1 MLRKARTRRKT
12 SRAQRAI
19 AYWRY
24 VAVAGGLVTLPVL
37 ALWQTAGL
45 QIQEDAERGARF
57 LQDRGEQLAERSRTI
72 PAYRGLITDRRG
84 EPLAVST
91 SVVTLWA
98 DPRALPAEARQLE
111 PLARQLGVPVRDL
124 LERRERNAAREFM
137 YLARQW
143 TPEDAAKVLALGIP
157 GVDSREEFKRYYPA
171 GEVAAQLIGF
181 TNVDDRGQEGIELA
195 YDQWLAG
202 APGERR
208 VIRDRK
214 GQVIKD
220 IELVRSEKPGNDLA
234 LSIDLRLQYLA
245 YRELRAALEQFRAAA
260 GCVVMLSARTGE
272 VLALVNQPSFNPNHR
287 GRIDNGALRNRVMT
301 DQIEPGSTMK
311 PFTMVAA
318 LESGRYRPDT
328 PIDTA
333 PGWIHVGRKTY
344 RDHHNY
350 GLLDLTGV
358 LAKSSQVGTTKV
370 SMTLEPERIRDVFD
384 RVGLGQAPGTGFPGE
399 NAGSVPTKR
408 KWALSEHAALAFGY
422 GMTATPLQ
430 LATAYSV
437 LANRGVRQPVSLLR
451 RDGDIPAEQRQQVIA
466 PEIADQVRTM
476 MKAVVE
482 NGTATRAAIPV
493 YAAAGKT
500 GTSHKVGAGGYQPNR
515 YMSLFV
521 GMAPADDPELIT
533 VVVVDDPRSGGYF
546 GGLVAAPVFAAV
558 TSGALRLFAV
568 EPPQVPQ
575 RIATDAS
582 AVEGVGSGEPA
593 PGGAG

>member
-1 MLRKARTRRKT
+1 MSRKVPRP
-12 SRAQRAI
+12 QRAI

-24 VAVAGGLVTLPVL
+24 LAVVGGLVALPVL
-37 ALWQTAGL
+37 ALWRTAGL
-45 QIQEDAERGARF
+45 QVLEGAERGARF
-57 LQDRGEQLAERSRTI
+57 LQDQGDARTQRSLPI
-72 PAYRGLITDRRG
+72 PAYRGLVTDRRG

-91 SVVTLWA
+91 PVVTLWA
-98 DPRALPAEARQLE
+98 DPGALPADRETLV
-111 PLARQLGVPVRDL
+111 PLARRLGVSV
-124 LERRERNAAREFM
+124 ERIQQLRADNAGREFM
-137 YLARQW
+137 FLARQW
-143 TPEDAAKVLALGIP
+143 NPADAAKVLALEIP
-157 GVDSREEFKRYYPA
+157 GVHGREEFKRYYPA
-171 GEVAAQLIGF
+171 GEVTAQLVGF
-181 TNVDDRGQEGIELA
+181 TNVDDHGQEGIELA
-195 YDQWLAG
+195 YDHWLAG

-214 GQVIKD
+214 GRVIKD

-245 YRELRAALEQFRAAA
+245 YQELRAALERHRAAA
-260 GCVVMLSARTGE
+260 GSVVMLNARTGE
-272 VLALVNQPSFNPNHR
+272 VLAMVSQPSFNPNAR
-287 GRIDNGALRNRVMT
+287 ARIDNGALRNRAVT
-301 DQIEPGSTMK
+301 DQLEPGSTMK

-333 PGWIHVGRKTY
+333 PGWIHIGRKTY
-344 RDHHNY
+344 RDHSNY

-370 SMTLEPERIRDVFD
+370 AMTLEPAAIRDVFD

-399 NAGSVPTKR
+399 VAGSVPSKR

-422 GMTATPLQ
+422 GMSATPLQ
-430 LATAYSV
+430 LAAAYAV
-437 LANRGVRQPVSLLR
+437 LANHGVRRPTTLLR
-451 RDGDIPAEQRQQVIA
+451 RDARQEVPEDQRRQVIA

-476 MKAVVE
+476 MKAVIE
-482 NGTATRAAIPV
+482 RGTATRAAIPV

-500 GTSHKVGAGGYQPNR
+500 GTSHKVGAGGYQADR
-515 YMSLFV
+515 YIALFA
-521 GMAPADDPELIT
+521 GMAPADAPELVT

-558 TSGALRLFAV
+558 TSGALRLFGV
-568 EPPQVPQ
+568 QPPGAPQ

-582 AVEGVGSGEPA
+582 PGEAVG
-593 PGGAG
+593 GGAG

>member
-1 MLRKARTRRKT
+1 MNRRPLRP
-12 SRAQRAI
+12 QRAI

-24 VAVAGGLVTLPVL
+24 LAVAGGLVALPVL

-45 QIQEDAERGARF
+45 QVQEQAERGARF
-57 LQDRGEQLAERSRTI
+57 LQDRGEALAQRSLAI

-98 DPRALPAEARQLE
+98 DPRTLPADAERLA
-111 PLARQLGVPVRDL
+111 PLARLLGVRVRDL
-124 LERRERNAAREFM
+124 LERRERNAEREFM
-137 YLARQW
+137 FLARQW
-143 TPEDAAKVLALGIP
+143 TPADAAKVLALGIP

-171 GEVAAQLIGF
+171 GEVTAQLIGF
-181 TNVDDRGQEGIELA
+181 TNVDDHGQEGIELA
-195 YDQWLAG
+195 YDHWLAG

-245 YRELRAALEQFRAAA
+245 YRELRAALETHRAAA

-272 VLALVNQPSFNPNHR
+272 VLALVNQPSFNPNDR
-287 GRIDNGALRNRVMT
+287 GRIDNGALRNRALT
-301 DQIEPGSTMK
+301 DQLEPGSTMK

-384 RVGLGQAPGTGFPGE
+384 RVGLGQPPGTGFPGE
-399 NAGSVPTKR
+399 NAGSVPNKR

-430 LATAYSV
+430 LAAAYSV
-437 LANRGVRQPVSLLR
+437 LANRGVRQPVTLLR
-451 RDGDIPAEQRQQVIA
+451 RDGAIPADQRQQVIA
-466 PEIADQVRTM
+466 PAIADQVRTM
-476 MKAVVE
+476 LKAVVE

-500 GTSHKVGAGGYQPNR
+500 GTSHKVGVGGYQANR
-515 YMSLFV
+515 YLSLFV

-533 VVVVDDPRSGGYF
+533 VVVVDDPRAGGYF

-568 EPPQVPQ
+568 TPPQAPQ

-582 AVEGVGSGEPA
+582 AAEGVGAGEPA

>member
-1 MLRKARTRRKT
+1 MNRRPP
-12 SRAQRAI
+12 RPQRAI

-24 VAVAGGLVTLPVL
+24 LAVAGGLVALPVL
-37 ALWQTAGL
+37 ALWQTASL
-45 QIQEDAERGARF
+45 QVQEQAERGARF
-57 LQDRGEQLAERSRTI
+57 LQDRGEALAQRSLAI

-98 DPRALPAEARQLE
+98 DPRALPADAERLA
-111 PLARQLGVPVRDL
+111 PLARLLGVPVQDL
-124 LERRERNAAREFM
+124 LERRERNAEREFM
-137 YLARQW
+137 FLARQW
-143 TPEDAAKVLALGIP
+143 TPADAAKVLALNIP
-157 GVDSREEFKRYYPA
+157 GVNSREEFKRYYPA
-171 GEVAAQLIGF
+171 GEVTAQLIGF
-181 TNVDDRGQEGIELA
+181 TNVDDHGQEGIELA
-195 YDQWLAG
+195 YDHWLAG

-208 VIRDRK
+208 VVRDRK

-245 YRELRAALEQFRAAA
+245 YRELRAALETHRAAA

-272 VLALVNQPSFNPNHR
+272 VLALVNQPSFNPNDR
-287 GRIDNGALRNRVMT
+287 GRIDNGALRNRALT

-384 RVGLGQAPGTGFPGE
+384 RVGLGQPPGTGFPGE
-399 NAGSVPTKR
+399 NAGSVPNKR

-430 LATAYSV
+430 LAAAYSV
-437 LANRGVRQPVSLLR
+437 LANRGMRQPVTLLR
-451 RDGDIPAEQRQQVIA
+451 RDGAIPADQRQQVIA
-466 PEIADQVRTM
+466 PAIADQVRTM

-500 GTSHKVGAGGYQPNR
+500 GTSHKVGAGGYQANR
-515 YMSLFV
+515 YLSLFV

-533 VVVVDDPRSGGYF
+533 VVVVDDPRAGGYF
-546 GGLVAAPVFAAV
+546 GGLVAAPVFSAV
-558 TSGALRLFAV
+558 TSGALRLFSVA
-568 EPPQVPQ
+568 PPQAPQ

-582 AVEGVGSGEPA
+582 AVEGVGDGEPA

>member
-1 MLRKARTRRKT
+1 MNRRPP
-12 SRAQRAI
+12 RPQRAI

-24 VAVAGGLVTLPVL
+24 LAVAGGLVALPVL
-37 ALWQTAGL
+37 ALWQTASL
-45 QIQEDAERGARF
+45 QVQEQAERGARF
-57 LQDRGEQLAERSRTI
+57 LQDRGEALAQRSLAI

-98 DPRALPAEARQLE
+98 DPRTLPADAERLA
-111 PLARQLGVPVRDL
+111 PLARLLGVPVRDL
-124 LERRERNAAREFM
+124 LERRERNAEREFM
-137 YLARQW
+137 FLARQW
-143 TPEDAAKVLALGIP
+143 TPADAAKVLALNIP
-157 GVDSREEFKRYYPA
+157 GVNSREEFKRYYPA
-171 GEVAAQLIGF
+171 GEVTAQLIGF
-181 TNVDDRGQEGIELA
+181 TNVDDHGQEGIELA
-195 YDQWLAG
+195 YDHWLAG

-208 VIRDRK
+208 VVRDRK

-245 YRELRAALEQFRAAA
+245 YRELRAALETHRAVA

-272 VLALVNQPSFNPNHR
+272 VLALVNQPSFNPNDR
-287 GRIDNGALRNRVMT
+287 GRIDNGALRNRALT

-384 RVGLGQAPGTGFPGE
+384 RVGLGQPPGTGFPGE
-399 NAGSVPTKR
+399 NAGSVPSKR

-430 LATAYSV
+430 LAAAYSV
-437 LANRGVRQPVSLLR
+437 LANRGVRQPVTLLR
-451 RDGDIPAEQRQQVIA
+451 RDGAIPTEQRQQVIA
-466 PEIADQVRTM
+466 PAIADQVRTM
-476 MKAVVE
+476 LKAVVE

-500 GTSHKVGAGGYQPNR
+500 GTSHKVGVGGYQANR
-515 YMSLFV
+515 YLSLFV

-533 VVVVDDPRSGGYF
+533 VVVVDDPRAGGYF

-568 EPPQVPQ
+568 TPPQAPQ

-582 AVEGVGSGEPA
+582 AVEGVGGGEPA

>member
-1 MLRKARTRRKT
+1 MNRRPP
-12 SRAQRAI
+12 RPQRAI

-24 VAVAGGLVTLPVL
+24 LAVAGGLVALPVL
-37 ALWQTAGL
+37 ALWQTASL
-45 QIQEDAERGARF
+45 QVQEQAERGARF
-57 LQDRGEQLAERSRTI
+57 LQDRGEALAQRNLAI

-98 DPRALPAEARQLE
+98 DPRTLPADAERLA
-111 PLARQLGVPVRDL
+111 PLARLLGVPVRDL
-124 LERRERNAAREFM
+124 LERRERNAEREFM
-137 YLARQW
+137 FLARQW
-143 TPEDAAKVLALGIP
+143 TPADAAKVLALNIP
-157 GVDSREEFKRYYPA
+157 GVNSREEFKRYYPA

-181 TNVDDRGQEGIELA
+181 TNVDDHGQEGIELA
-195 YDQWLAG
+195 YDHWLAG

-208 VIRDRK
+208 VVRDRK

-245 YRELRAALEQFRAAA
+245 YRELRAALETHRAAA

-272 VLALVNQPSFNPNHR
+272 VLALVNQPSFNPNDR
-287 GRIDNGALRNRVMT
+287 GRIDNGALRNRALT

-384 RVGLGQAPGTGFPGE
+384 RVGLGQPPGTGFPGE
-399 NAGSVPTKR
+399 NAGSVPNKR

-430 LATAYSV
+430 LAAAYSV
-437 LANRGVRQPVSLLR
+437 LANRGVRQPVALLR
-451 RDGDIPAEQRQQVIA
+451 RDGDIPADQRQQVIA
-466 PEIADQVRTM
+466 PAIADQVRTM

-500 GTSHKVGAGGYQPNR
+500 GTSHKVGAGGYQANR

-533 VVVVDDPRSGGYF
+533 VVVVDDPRAGGYF

-568 EPPQVPQ
+568 MPPQAPQ

-582 AVEGVGSGEPA
+582 AVEGVGAGEPA

>member
-45 QIQEDAERGARF
+45 QIQENAERGARF

-98 DPRALPAEARQLE
+98 DPRALPADARQLE

-399 NAGSVPTKR
+399 NAGSVPSKR

-437 LANRGVRQPVSLLR
+437 LANGGVRQPVSLLR
-451 RDGDIPAEQRQQVIA
+451 RDSDIPAEQRQQVIA
-466 PEIADQVRTM
+466 PEIADQVRAM

-568 EPPQVPQ
+568 QPPQVPQ

>member
-45 QIQEDAERGARF
+45 QIQENAERGARF

-98 DPRALPAEARQLE
+98 DPRALPADARQLE

-399 NAGSVPTKR
+399 NAGSVPSKR

-437 LANRGVRQPVSLLR
+437 LANGGVRQPVSLLR

-466 PEIADQVRTM
+466 PEIADQVRAM

-521 GMAPADDPELIT
+521 GMAPADAPELIT

-568 EPPQVPQ
+568 QPPQVPQ